1 MRRSVI
7 GLLVTFGIFLLFA
20 PLAAEAPQRGN
31 IFRVG
36 ILQFGSAE
44 PSPGGELS
52 QPWLH
57 GLEQALRDRGYVKG
71 QNITVEWRSADERVE
86 RLRDLAGVLVRLKV
100 DVIVAWDDAAIREA
114 QHATTTIPIV
124 MAGVRDPVASGFV
137 KSLAHPGGNITGVT
151 ALGEEVVGKQ
161 LELLKAAVP
170 EVSKIG
176 VLGPP
181 GILARY
187 RPEVERTAQA
197 LDVQLQVLVVRGPE
211 EVARVFALANKRG
224 AGAVLILPW
233 VSVTA
238 NARWIAELAVQSQL
252 PTIYWSRVFAEVGG
266 FMAYGASNDD
276 LGRRVAYYVDRILQ
290 GTKPADLPVEQPT
303 KFALVINLKT
313 AKALGRAMP
322 PTLLMLADEVIR

>member
-1 MRRSVI
+1 MLEDSTMGLSTI
-7 GLLVTFGIFLLFA
+7 GLLVMFA
-20 PLAAEAPQRGN
+20 LGTVWPLLAASPKKVPTIGVLAFASPPSEPDWKQSSV
-31 IFRVG
+31 F
-36 ILQFGSAE
+36 LQ
-44 PSPGGELS
+44 ELRH
-52 QPWLH
+52 L
-57 GLEQALRDRGYVKG
+57 GYVEG
-71 QNITVEWRSADERVE
+71 QNIRFEWRFADQRVD
-86 RLRDLAGVLVRLKV
+86 RLHDLAGELVRLKV
-100 DVIVAWDDAAIREA
+100 DVIVAPTEPATSET

-124 MAGVRDPVASGFV
+124 MAGVNNPVALGFV

-151 ALGEEVVGKQ
+151 ALGPELVGKQ
-161 LELLKAAVP
+161 LELLKATVP
-170 EVSKIG
+170 EVTKIG
-176 VLGPP
+176 VLGTP
-181 GILARY
+181 GNLAGFW
-187 RPEVERTAQA
+187 PEVERTAQA